1 MIKTIRTTIVLGEG
15 EFADG
20 TNTRIIEGLATTVD
34 IEKAGLPDKNTAK
47 VKIANLN
54 LAEMEQLTFLAFR
67 PLQSRKNKIMIEA
80 GEKGKELSVVF
91 KGDITS
97 SFPDF
102 STAPDIFLNIEAMAS
117 SFSLQMNT
125 SPTSIDGEISA
136 PVLFEQFANEAGFGF
151 INNGISATVKNS
163 TFVGSPPQKA
173 EQLAKEINCEL
184 IIDDENYIVQKWDE
198 AQGVAVVV
206 SPESGLIGYPSFTND
221 GISCKS
227 FFNPALKF
235 GGQIRLESMLPRATG
250 FWKITKLAHSLSA
263 YTTGE
268 WTSSIDGVWLK
279 EEEGKED
286 PEIEVE

>member
-1 MIKTIRTTIVLGEG
+1 MIKTIRTTIILGEG
-15 EFADG
+15 EFSDG
-20 TNTRIIEGLATTVD
+20 TNTRVIEGLATTVD

-102 STAPDIFLNIEAMAS
+102 TTAPDIFLNIEAMAAGWS
-117 SFSLQMNT
+117 MQMNT
-125 SPTSIDGEISA
+125 SPTSVDGEAEA
-136 PVLFEQFANEAGFGF
+136 PKLFEQFANEAGYGF
-151 INNGISATVKNS
+151 VNNGISATVKNT

-184 IIDDENYIVQKWDE
+184 IIDDENYIIQDWGQT
-198 AQGVAVVV
+198 QGDAVVI
-206 SPESGLIGYPSFTND
+206 SPESGLIGYPSFTNE

-235 GGQIRLESMLPRATG
+235 GGQIRLESVLPRATG
-250 FWKITKLAHSLSA
+250 FWKITKLNHALSA
-263 YTTGE
+263 YTSGE
-268 WTSSIDGVWLK
+268 WSSSVDGIWLK

-286 PEIEVE
+286 PKIEVK